1 MFGMPALFI
10 GEAFLARNVAEHL
23 EAVVIE
29 FNQRGFALC
38 MENKADERWLR
49 PG

>member
-10 GEAFLARNVAEHL
+10 GEAFLARDVAEHL
-23 EAVVIE
+23 EAVVIA

-38 MENKADERWLR
+38 M
-49 PG
+49 